1 MFAISH
7 SAFATKPLNSSTI
20 SQLKKLNVQY
30 SSECGWTIAHGRDD
44 NGKLIISVHAKDI
57 SEFYRHLEP
66 NRFME
71 SKIVKLKQRGLTG
84 KDLERAIRREKDKA
98 IIMGGVD
105 FGYGD
110 Y

>member
-1 MFAISH
+1 MFTISN
-7 SAFATKPLNSSTI
+7 SAFATQPLNGATI
-20 SQLKKLNVQY
+20 SQLKKLNVNY

-71 SKIVKLKQRGLTG
+71 SKIANLKQRGLTG

-98 IIMGGVD
+98 IIMSGVD

>member
-1 MFAISH
+1 MFTTSH
-7 SAFATKPLNSSTI
+7 SSFDTKPLNSSTI
-20 SQLKKLNVQY
+20 SQLKKLNVSY
-30 SSECGWTIAHGRDD
+30 SSECGWAVAHGRDD
-44 NGKLIISVHAKDI
+44 NGRLIISVHAKDI

-66 NRFME
+66 NKFLE
-71 SKIVKLKQRGLTG
+71 SKIEKLKQRGLTG